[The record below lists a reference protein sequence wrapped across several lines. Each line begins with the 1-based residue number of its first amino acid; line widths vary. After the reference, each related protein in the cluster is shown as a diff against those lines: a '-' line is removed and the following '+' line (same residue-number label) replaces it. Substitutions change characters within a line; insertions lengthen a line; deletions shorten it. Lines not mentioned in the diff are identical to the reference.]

1 MSNRKE
7 SFMKNMKV
15 TLGFYVIN
23 IFLAFL
29 SRSIFIKV
37 LGADISGLNSLFINL
52 IGFLNIAEL
61 GVGAAIGYSLYKPL
75 SEKNYNKINEIMI
88 LFKYYYRNIAKII
101 FLLGI
106 IVSLFLPLFI
116 KDQVSIYISYLY
128 YYLYLINC
136 IATYF
141 FTYKQTLIISDQ
153 KQYKITYILN
163 IFKIFKILIQCIQLL
178 VIPSFIIWLIIE
190 IIFNLGGMFLANKKI
205 DCIYYKYINYK
216 SKYSFNEIKSN
227 NLEIGKNIKNIFF
240 HKIAG
245 FIVFQTDTI
254 LISLFITLKDTAIY
268 ANYMMVI
275 NNISGLINNA
285 IGCIMPT
292 IGNVIAEE
300 SKEKCYDIFKQ
311 LYILDHF
318 MAIIISYVSYIIINK
333 FITFWVGNEYLF
345 NKGIVLVLMLNLY
358 IQISRG
364 SVERFKDG
372 FGIYWD
378 IKAPIIESII
388 NLIFSV
394 ILCEYIGV
402 IGIFLGTL
410 ISNII
415 IVKIWKPFI
424 LFKEGFQKESIL
436 YFKDTIR
443 IYIKNILIII
453 SSNFLYGRLCFNI
466 NNNFINLLVNFILVL
481 LICIIISLFIYIIN
495 KDFRKL
501 LRNFLGKY
509 IKVRK

>member
-205 DCIYYKYINYK
+205 DCIY
-216 SKYSFNEIKSN
+216 
-227 NLEIGKNIKNIFF
+227 
-240 HKIAG
+240 
-245 FIVFQTDTI
+245 
-254 LISLFITLKDTAIY
+254 
-268 ANYMMVI
+268 
-275 NNISGLINNA
+275 
-285 IGCIMPT
+285 
-292 IGNVIAEE
+292 
-300 SKEKCYDIFKQ
+300 
-311 LYILDHF
+311 
-318 MAIIISYVSYIIINK
+318 
-333 FITFWVGNEYLF
+333 
-345 NKGIVLVLMLNLY
+345 
-358 IQISRG
+358 
-364 SVERFKDG
+364 
-372 FGIYWD
+372 
-378 IKAPIIESII
+378 
-388 NLIFSV
+388 
-394 ILCEYIGV
+394 
-402 IGIFLGTL
+402 
-410 ISNII
+410 
-415 IVKIWKPFI
+415 
-424 LFKEGFQKESIL
+424 
-436 YFKDTIR
+436 
-443 IYIKNILIII
+443 
-453 SSNFLYGRLCFNI
+453 
-466 NNNFINLLVNFILVL
+466 
-481 LICIIISLFIYIIN
+481 
-495 KDFRKL
+495 
-501 LRNFLGKY
+501 
-509 IKVRK
+509 